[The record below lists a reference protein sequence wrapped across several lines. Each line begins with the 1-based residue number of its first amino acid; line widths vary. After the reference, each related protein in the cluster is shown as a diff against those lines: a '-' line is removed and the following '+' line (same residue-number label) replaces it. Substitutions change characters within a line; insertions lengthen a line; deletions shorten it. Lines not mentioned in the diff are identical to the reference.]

1 MGKDRNAKRM
11 KYLAIEEGRMKNDYT
26 NAFLNHFGFCDYNL
40 PVNEARD
47 IVKYNTYENGTKHFD
62 K

>member
-1 MGKDRNAKRM
+1 MGTDRNTKRM
-11 KYLAIEEGRMKNDYT
+11 KYFAIEQGRLKNDYT

-40 PVNEARD
+40 SIDEARD
-47 IVKYNTYENGTKHFD
+47 IRKYNTFENGTKHFD